1 MPKET
6 NLAARNDKGEVVLYH
21 DSDYPSPALIELLE
35 KYNSG
40 STAIVLEMVRKE
52 QENSFTINNRNSK
65 TACTSS
71 ILCMTYVFVLT
82 LTMILLGT
90 FLIVKG
96 NQVSGCI
103 TLFMGIVSI
112 ISTMAKNIKRK

>member
-71 ILCMTYVFVLT
+71 ILCMTYV
-82 LTMILLGT
+82 LLG
-90 FLIVKG
+90 G
-96 NQVSGCI
+96 
-103 TLFMGIVSI
+103 
-112 ISTMAKNIKRK
+112 

>member
-65 TACTSS
+65 TACTSLHDICICPYS
-71 ILCMTYVFVLT
+71 VNDLAWYV
-82 LTMILLGT
+82 
-90 FLIVKG
+90 
-96 NQVSGCI
+96 SD
-103 TLFMGIVSI
+103 
-112 ISTMAKNIKRK
+112 R

>member
-35 KYNSG
+35 KYNAG

-65 TACTSS
+65 TACASS

-82 LTMILLGT
+82 LSMILLGT